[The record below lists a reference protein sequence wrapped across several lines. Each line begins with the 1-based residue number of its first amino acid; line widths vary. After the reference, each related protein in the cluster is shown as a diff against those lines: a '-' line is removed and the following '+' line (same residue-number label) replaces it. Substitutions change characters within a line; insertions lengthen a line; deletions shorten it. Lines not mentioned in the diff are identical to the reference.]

1 VDNITSVLKGFVI
14 AGGIALVAGTVLLVV
29 LIGMQAAGDGAPDPP
44 EGSAGVAGSG
54 PSEAPCEG
62 GVVRSAPSAVPLP
75 AGARVEQVVPSGA
88 CLILLGVDGAGQ
100 QFVALVDPRS
110 GERLSLLLIRP
121 EP

>member
-1 VDNITSVLKGFVI
+1 MDNISSVLKGFVI
-14 AGGIALVAGTVLLVV
+14 AGGIALVGGAVLLVV
-29 LIGMQAAGDGAPDPP
+29 LIVTRASGDRAPAPP
-44 EGSAGVAGSG
+44 ESSARVAAAG
-54 PSEAPCEG
+54 PSEVLCEG
-62 GVVRSAPSAVPLP
+62 GVARSAPSTVPMP
-75 AGARVEQVVPSGA
+75 AGARIEQVVPSGA

>member
-1 VDNITSVLKGFVI
+1 VDNISGVLKGFVI
-14 AGGIALVAGTVLLVV
+14 AGGIALVGGAVLLVV
-29 LIGMQAAGDGAPDPP
+29 LIVTRASGDRAPERPARVATASPP
-44 EGSAGVAGSG
+44 EAL
-54 PSEAPCEG
+54 CG
-62 GVVRSAPSAVPLP
+62 GGEVLSAPATVPLP